1 MLLSP
6 QTQQWTLK
14 NRGKL
19 PTRPSSAVAPSPV
32 RKRERR
38 GRKREGG
45 EDEKTTSRFAG
56 AKTLHAVHKD
66 AGTEMPPKDLR
77 DIRVP
82 VYRE

>member
-6 QTQQWTLK
+6 QTQQRRLK

-19 PTRPSSAVAPSPV
+19 PTRPWSAVAPSPV

-38 GRKREGG
+38 VRKRERG
-45 EDEKTTSRFAG
+45 EEEKTTSRFAG
-56 AKTLHAVHKD
+56 AKTLHAVRKD
-66 AGTEMPPKDLR
+66 TGTEMPPKDMR